1 MEKQIILCASLDRL
15 TTLYFS
21 RWEYGKRVPG
31 ADSPF
36 VALYKCDDEPY
47 RHDKLCPKDFVILIE
62 SLIKWS
68 EE

>member
-31 ADSPF
+31 ADSPLF
-36 VALYKCDDEPY
+36 ALYQRNDPPY
-47 RHDKLCPKDFVILIE
+47 RHEKLCSKDLVVLIE
-62 SLIKWS
+62 SLIKWN